1 MKLGGK
7 VNPGA
12 ITAGAAAVAHTE
24 LAREMVD
31 KLDDQIREALNE
43 LLGTKDWQP
52 EELRGRLQ
60 RVSRVADESIVYFLD
75 RKPFMR
81 VWPVTVTSLPEA
93 PQILQANQ
101 RIERIRPQ

>member
-12 ITAGAAAVAHTE
+12 FTASAAAVAHTE
-24 LAREMVD
+24 LAREMAD
-31 KLDDQIREALNE
+31 KLDDQLREALNE

-52 EELRGRLQ
+52 EDLRGRLQ
-60 RVSRVADESIVYFLD
+60 RVTSMGSDCVVYFLD

-93 PQILQANQ
+93 PQMLQANQ
-101 RIERIRPQ
+101 RIERIREQ